1 MPAQQVGIAGA
12 EECRW
17 LRLAQDRL
25 IGQRGQLRH
34 DLACRR
40 RLGQHRQ
47 RWNLAH
53 EDTVVLCALPVD
65 HARERIRHP
74 PPSGPGQWWYPPGP
88 RRGDIAP
95 AEDRGI
101 DEAVDEIDDTQSW
114 AAADP
119 DRSAESLG
127 AVDVE
132 IVPAH
137 PMPLKRSIEFPRRAA
152 CC

>member
-65 HARERIRHP
+65 HGENATGSPGGRAAANSGIVLATDWAILP
-74 PPSGPGQWWYPPGP
+74 PPKIAGSTKPLTKSTIHKAGLRPIPTVPPNP
-88 RRGDIAP
+88 W
-95 AEDRGI
+95 E
-101 DEAVDEIDDTQSW
+101 
-114 AAADP
+114 
-119 DRSAESLG
+119 L
-127 AVDVE
+127 
-132 IVPAH
+132 
-137 PMPLKRSIEFPRRAA
+137 
-152 CC
+152 